1 MMDMAYLLVVGIGLG
16 FVGDGEECDYVWHG
30 CLLLLR
36 AVAEAKCEESDCVG
50 EEGDYHREPP
60 LLYVAD
66 VFDDCCYGGDS
77 AEDGEYWDHGDSPLL
92 RVVVLSGIFSDI
104 QLYAKPVPK
113 GKCDFQA
120 KIAGWRIRAICV
132 DGCIYKIVYRNA
144 FSYAMQNTKGPASAG
159 PKNLRQKCKWV
170 CDLSWNA
177 FGLSTGSGTLF
188 IRFCS

>member
-1 MMDMAYLLVVGIGLG
+1 MRRRVRGMRLRLAWLSP
-16 FVGDGEECDYVWHG
+16 
-30 CLLLLR
+30 LLR
-36 AVAEAKCEESDCVG
+36 AVAEAECEESDCVG

-113 GKCDFQA
+113 GKCCFL
-120 KIAGWRIRAICV
+120 
-132 DGCIYKIVYRNA
+132 
-144 FSYAMQNTKGPASAG
+144 S
-159 PKNLRQKCKWV
+159 KNHRVEKL
-170 CDLSWNA
+170 D
-177 FGLSTGSGTLF
+177 
-188 IRFCS
+188 